1 MRAVAIPGRRLGL
14 GCRLGHNG
22 VVPSNRWF
30 NQSLPQT
37 LQIATMLLYFNAV
50 LLLLSGA
57 FVGPSLLLIAGFVAG
72 GFGIANEKKW
82 GYIVAIAAAAV
93 QVLIVLVF
101 AGLGQI
107 FSNIGLLLD
116 FMFDVALFLLLVHPM
131 SREYQRI
138 WFK

>member
-1 MRAVAIPGRRLGL
+1 V
-14 GCRLGHNG
+14 NE
-22 VVPSNRWF
+22 NRWF

-37 LQIATMLLYFNAV
+37 LQIATMLLYFNAI
-50 LLLLSGA
+50 LLILSGA
-57 FVGPSLLLIAGFVAG
+57 FIGISLLLIAGFVAG

-82 GYIVAIAAAAV
+82 GYIVAIVAAGV
-93 QVLIVLVF
+93 QVVIVLML
-101 AGLGQI
+101 GLGTI
-107 FSNIGLLLD
+107 FGNIGILLD

>member
-1 MRAVAIPGRRLGL
+1 V
-14 GCRLGHNG
+14 NG
-22 VVPSNRWF
+22 NRWF

-50 LLLLSGA
+50 LLLLNGA
-57 FVGPSLLLIAGFVAG
+57 FFGVFLFLIAGFVAG

-82 GYIVAIAAAAV
+82 GYIVAIVAAAV
-93 QVLIVLVF
+93 QVLIILTL
-101 AGLGQI
+101 GIGQI
-107 FSNIGLLLD
+107 FGNIGLLLD